1 MKRFRVVALLTLLIF
16 VLAACA
22 KASGPLAPTQAA
34 NYALDSKGGAP
45 GDRTGTI
52 AEAPMPGVSAVL
64 PEAAA
69 TGNLAASSPQVENQ
83 MVIMNADLSIAV
95 DDPGVSMAAIQKLAA
110 DMGGFTV
117 SSSLYKSQTPSGI
130 EVPEAYVTVRI
141 PAAQLNA
148 ALGTIKAMTGDVK
161 KYVLNENITG
171 QDVTQAYT
179 DLTSRLKNLEEA
191 EAELTKFYNSAT
203 KTEDVLAIYNQKQSV
218 SQQIEVLKGQIQYY
232 EQASAKSLI
241 AVRLQA
247 KSTIAPITVAGWE
260 PKGIAR
266 DAVQALVEAGKGI
279 VNVLIWIGLFVLPI
293 VLVIGLPLYFLIR
306 WLVRRGKKN
315 RTYNNIPPA
324 PPSH

>member
-1 MKRFRVVALLTLLIF
+1 MKKFRVVALLTLLVF

-22 KASGPLAPTQAA
+22 KASGLPSPTQTA
-34 NYALDSKGGAP
+34 NYALDSKGAP
-45 GDRTGTI
+45 GDRTGTV
-52 AEAPMPGVSAVL
+52 AEAPMPGVSSVL

-69 TGNLAASSPQVENQ
+69 AGNLAASSPQVENQ

-148 ALGTIKAMTGDVK
+148 ALDKIKAMTGDVK